1 MNTVKL
7 VLERIPYSDKTNVVL
22 NCKDITAK
30 YAYDFFN
37 LHGEDNRIIIQDIIT
52 KELSD
57 IFSNWHIQIF
67 KNFGSSFKSDFTT
80 SAKVICYRNG
90 VKVNSYTVVG
100 LFPSEPMMIL
110 SEDLNDLGEKLS
122 KFNRD
127 KLENL
132 DITLEFTFDRLFL
145 EQEPKQPVIE
155 YRDLICDN
163 CGKHYNE
170 SEPGCCDEEPDYYN
184 TSLSRVFCSEKCKL
198 QYYGWE

>member
-1 MNTVKL
+1 MDTVKL
-7 VLERIPYSDKTNVVL
+7 VLERIPYSDITNVEL

-37 LHGEDNRIIIQDIIT
+37 LHGENNRIIIQDIIT

-80 SAKVICYRNG
+80 SAKVICYRDG
-90 VKVNSYTVVG
+90 VELNYYNVVG
-100 LFPSEPMMIL
+100 VYPTVPI
-110 SEDLNDLGEKLS
+110 EKLS
-122 KFNRD
+122 EEESD
-127 KLENL
+127 KVNV
-132 DITLEFTFDRLFL
+132 ILEFTFDRLSL
-145 EQEPKQPVIE
+145 EHGQKEPVIK
-155 YRDLICDN
+155 YRDLVCDN

-184 TSLSRVFCSEKCKL
+184 TFLAKEFCSKECKNK
-198 QYYGWE
+198 YYGFED